1 MKHLTSIV
9 IAGFIIQAIAFNT
22 ALPAQSVIAF
32 SSASS
37 SGWSRNDIFQNKVF
51 IENKGQFDT
60 RLPKSGEGM
69 GKDNLPSAISYG
81 IISSGQEIYF
91 SSKGLT
97 FRYDIREYSKEL
109 LAEIENEK
117 QGGREEK
124 PGEFERKLEETAK
137 TTIYAVN
144 MEWLNANPD
153 VNVQAEDI
161 VPEYYTYG
169 DGKEFY
175 KAAGYKKLIY
185 RNLYPNI
192 DVEYIFHDVS
202 TPLNITSGIKYSLI
216 LHPGAD
222 PSKIQMKYSGADKIY
237 KDADGNIH
245 LVTALGD
252 IIDHAPFTFYD
263 LKGTS
268 KSKRS
273 VIPSAFSLDNNIVS
287 FTLKTSASQQPIT
300 NNQLSA
306 KASAQGEQSTIIID
320 PWTVGVTM
328 PASNKALEVEKDAI
342 GNVYISGGA
351 GASGVLIVQKFSP
364 TGVLQWTYTPIPN
377 GCSRFD
383 GYYGNDL
390 KVDAQGNIYFDGGSS
405 ACAPTGNKTIIKLT
419 PAGTVVWVGDIGEVE
434 PYRLLIDCGV
444 TTLYLTGSWAPRL
457 HIISP
462 VTGIQSN
469 MMPLVYTANGTSSDD
484 MRDVIRAPNGNYYGV
499 STAQPANNATVRVFN
514 PTWTQL
520 LNVPAGFNVTYWF
533 ASYTGHAAAGQPAS
547 LHLVAASRQFL
558 FVTNG
563 ATLQKRN
570 LTTGALITSVA
581 IPGGTA
587 VTSASGNSGI
597 VTDTCGNVYVGTQN
611 SVRKYDPNLVFIS
624 SAATT
629 AAVYDL
635 CLGINGE
642 ILASGN
648 GFLASVNLS
657 ACTPAALNVTATATP
672 TGNCNNG
679 NIGTA
684 TATTTGGDPSYS
696 YYWIPGGQTTPSV
709 SGLGAGTYSVIV
721 TDMNCN
727 KDTAI
732 VTVTS
737 AGALVASV
745 TKTNLQCNGA
755 GNGSATVSA
764 SNGTVPYTYAW
775 STGSTAATVTGLSAI
790 TYSVTVTDAN
800 GCKSIMPVNISQPS
814 PIPLGMTATATTC
827 NNPNGTS
834 TVSATGTSGPYTYS
848 WSSGSSGTA
857 ANGLSAGIYTVTVRD
872 AGGCSQ
878 TATATI
884 APSTSPADPSFT
896 QSPGGT
902 VCMGTAVNFTHT
914 GSAGTYNWVI
924 SPISPTNVSGTTAN
938 FSYTF
943 LSTGTYTVNH
953 TVTNG
958 GCTNSKAST
967 VTVINCTAGPT
978 VTATGSS
985 VCPGTCAA
993 VTSNGAGGS
1002 PPYTYSWS
1010 NSATTQNINPCPA
1023 STTTYTVTIRD
1034 AGGNTSTS
1042 SAVVTVNPAVTV
1054 TTSPTNITCNGSAD
1068 GKVVANPGTGTSP
1081 YTYSWS
1087 APGGQTT
1094 QTVSGLSAGNYT
1106 VTVTDAKG
1114 CTGTTVATISS
1125 PPAISGQFTKGTANC
1140 IGCGCKEWVMITGL
1154 GGTSPYSYSWSNS
1167 GGYNQRYLNQVCPGA
1182 YSISITDKNGCS
1194 VNINL
1199 TTP

>member
-1 MKHLTSIV
+1 MRHSTSI
-9 IAGFIIQAIAFNT
+9 AIAVIISSVI
-22 ALPAQSVIAF
+22 LQQSLSAQSFANSF
-32 SSASS
+32 SGSNSA
-37 SGWSRNDIFQNKVF
+37 WTRNDIFQNKVF
-51 IENKGQFDT
+51 IENLGQFD
-60 RLPKSGEGM
+60 
-69 GKDNLPSAISYG
+69 GKDNLPSSAISYG
-81 IISSGQEIYF
+81 IISEGQQIYF

-97 FRYDIREYSKEL
+97 YRYDIREYPKEL
-109 LAEIENEK
+109 LAEIEKEQQERK
-117 QGGREEK
+117 KEK
-124 PGEFERKLEETAK
+124 PGEFERELEEKAK
-137 TTIYAVN
+137 TTVYAVS
-144 MEWLNANPD
+144 MEWLNTNPEAKI
-153 VNVQAEDI
+153 QAEDI

-175 KAAGYKKLIY
+175 KASAYKKLMY
-185 RNLYPNI
+185 KNLYPNI
-192 DVEYIFHDVS
+192 DVEYVFHEKE
-202 TPLNITSGIKYSLI
+202 GIKYSLI

-222 PSKIQMKYSGADKIY
+222 PSKIQMKYSGADMIY
-237 KDADGNIH
+237 KDAAGNIH
-245 LVTALGD
+245 IVTAIGD
-252 IIDHAPFTFYD
+252 IIDHAPFTFYAP
-263 LKGTS
+263 KN
-268 KSKRS
+268 KSESNNS
-273 VIPSAFSLDNNIVS
+273 VIPSAFAVNENIVS
-287 FTLKTSASQQPIT
+287 FNLK
-300 NNQLSA
+300 NYNGN
-306 KASAQGEQSTIIID
+306 KDVVID

-328 PASNKALEVEKDAI
+328 PASNKALEVEKDAA

-364 TGVLQWTYTPIPN
+364 TGALLWTYTPIPN

-383 GYYGNDL
+383 GYYGDDL

-405 ACAPTGNKTIIKLT
+405 ACGAGNKTIVKLT
-419 PAGTVVWVGDIGEVE
+419 PSGTVVWVADIGEVE

-462 VTGIQSN
+462 VTGILSN

-499 STAQPANNATVRVFN
+499 STAQPANNATIRVFN

-611 SVRKYDPNLVFIS
+611 SVCKYDPNLVFIS
-624 SAATT
+624 SAATA

-657 ACTPAALNVTATATP
+657 ACTPAALNVTANATP

-684 TATTTGGDPSYS
+684 TAITTGGDPSYS
-696 YYWIPGGQTTPSV
+696 YYWIPGGQTTPSI

-745 TKTNLQCNGA
+745 AKTNLLCNGA
-755 GNGSATVSA
+755 SNGSSTVSA

-775 STGSTAATVTGLSAI
+775 STGSTAATATGLSAT

-800 GCKSIMPVNISQPS
+800 GCKVIMPVNISQPS
-814 PIPLGMTATATTC
+814 PIPLGITATATTC
-827 NNPNGTS
+827 NNPNGS
-834 TVSATGTSGPYTYS
+834 AAVSATGSSGPYTYS

-857 ANGLSAGIYTVTVRD
+857 ANGLSAGTYTVTVRD

-878 TATATI
+878 TATASI

-902 VCMGTAVNFTHT
+902 VCIGTLVNFTHT
-914 GSAGTYNWVI
+914 GSAGTHNWVI
-924 SPISPTNVSGTTAN
+924 SPITPANVSGTTTN

-953 TVTNG
+953 SVSNG
-958 GCTNSKAST
+958 GCNNSKTST
-967 VTVINCTAGPT
+967 VTVINCSAGPT
-978 VTATGSS
+978 VTATGSA
-985 VCPGTCAA
+985 VCPGSCAA
-993 VTSNGAGGS
+993 VTSSGSGGS
-1002 PPYTYSWS
+1002 TPYTYSWS
-1010 NSATTQNINPCPA
+1010 NSATTQNINPCPV

-1034 AGGNTSTS
+1034 NGGNTSTS
-1042 SAVVTVNPAVTV
+1042 TAVVTINPAVSV
-1054 TTSPTNITCNGSAD
+1054 TTTATNITCNGSVD
-1068 GKVVANPGTGTSP
+1068 GAVVANPGTGTSP

-1087 APGGQTT
+1087 APVGQTT
-1094 QTVSGLSAGNYT
+1094 QTVSGLSAGNYI

-1114 CTGTTVATISS
+1114 CTGTSVVTISS
-1125 PPAISGQFTKGTANC
+1125 PAAIGGQFTKGTANC

-1154 GGTSPYSYSWSNS
+1154 GGTSPYSYSWSTS
-1167 GGYNQRYLNQVCPGA
+1167 GGYNQRYLNQLCPGA
-1182 YSISITDKNGCS
+1182 YSINITDKNGCS
-1194 VNINL
+1194 VNVNL
-1199 TTP
+1199 TAP